1 MPRLLDIDIRTRA
14 VLDWEGVHLL
24 HMVLSYCSQKTRI
37 FLNLKSVPWESHD
50 VQQIPGGNW
59 GEWFLRICPRG
70 LVPVLVHDGTVHI
83 ESNDI
88 LVYVD
93 QTFPGPKLI
102 PPGKEGEIERLLKQ
116 EDDLNLDLRALTVRY
131 MFGVEAVIRD
141 EERLNRRFPNQFAR
155 SLRTYRQFTSTRPWG
170 ISVRLLLFGCN

>member
-1 MPRLLDIDIRTRA
+1 M
-14 VLDWEGVHLL
+14 
-24 HMVLSYCSQKTRI
+24 
-37 FLNLKSVPWESHD
+37 
-50 VQQIPGGNW
+50 
-59 GEWFLRICPRG
+59 
-70 LVPVLVHDGTVHI
+70 PVLVHDGAVHI

-155 SLRTYRQFTSTRPWG
+155 SLRTYRLFTSTRPWG